1 MQFFRSQK
9 PHSRHA
15 AKLRVAALVLLLLGV
30 GRDLPTPQ
38 AAASSAEIVVRLS
51 DRLSADDDLGRQPL
65 SPEEIEFLS
74 SVAGMALEP
83 TSQTPDGAQV
93 LRLSTTASSP
103 TLDEVLEALSLLP
116 EVLYAERHKP
126 LARTARASIDP
137 RIVNGLT
144 TWDYPSAGVL
154 LAGSSSNTA
163 SLTCSGTLVG
173 CSTFLVA
180 AHCVCQDLGSKCQ
193 PGGQFAPNA
202 GQFMVFLQH
211 GGFAAVSS
219 IDVHADFNFPT
230 ADLAVVHLTQ
240 PITGIGPMS
249 INTALTPPVGSTAE
263 IVGFGRTGGT
273 AEDYGVKRR
282 GKVSTLDCGTPTL
295 VCWDYASPVGAPGE
309 DSNTCNGDSGGPL
322 FWYDGTRDVL
332 AGVTSGGS
340 SANCLPVDS
349 SYDANVFN
357 YRSWIAN
364 RVGTDLGG
372 NACGSFAPVGTAPTV
387 VSTGE
392 GSLSATTPDSHRSFP
407 VAANSNLLRVTMN
420 ASVES
425 ASDFDLYLRF
435 GAQASTTT
443 YTCKHDGANQFASCE
458 IPNPEPGQ
466 WWLLV
471 HRHAGSGPFQVTSTV
486 FASDAAGPTPIATPT
501 PTPVRT
507 PTPTP
512 VRTPTP
518 TPVRTP
524 TPTPVRTPTPT
535 PVRTPTPTPVRT
547 PTPTPVC
554 TDLYEPNGTLST
566 AYGPLVSGATYNGR
580 ICTTTD
586 RDVFKIKVTAAGSIV
601 LSLVVPAS
609 VDYDLELYAPS
620 GTRVAR
626 SIKGA
631 GLTEQ
636 INYPA
641 TKIGTYFIRI
651 LGYAGA
657 FNTTATYALTG
668 TWPTSPTLR
677 APLRTSP
684 TTPGLIYKG
693 VTRARRT
700 AK

>member
-512 VRTPTP
+512 V
-518 TPVRTP
+518 
-524 TPTPVRTPTPT
+524 
-535 PVRTPTPTPVRT
+535 
-547 PTPTPVC
+547 C

>member
-512 VRTPTP
+512 V
-518 TPVRTP
+518 
-524 TPTPVRTPTPT
+524 
-535 PVRTPTPTPVRT
+535 
-547 PTPTPVC
+547 C

-700 AK
+700 AR